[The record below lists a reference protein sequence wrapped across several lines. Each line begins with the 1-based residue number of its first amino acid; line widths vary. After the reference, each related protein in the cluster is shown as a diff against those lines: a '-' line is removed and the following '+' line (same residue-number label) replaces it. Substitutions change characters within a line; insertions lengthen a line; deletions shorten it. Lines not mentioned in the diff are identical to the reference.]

1 MTRKDPLE
9 TAKAILEAKS
19 SKKTEGVDS
28 EMKMDEKEMY
38 AEMEAMKEAMMR
50 EMSDSDATKE
60 EIEEMM
66 AKMEAMSYKEMKE
79 MMKKEGIK
87 YETAMAEDA
96 GDADPEM
103 KKMGLNRRPDDTR
116 ADAEAELETLAAV
129 RKKKK
134 VTDPKAKP
142 SAAKSFSAEKK
153 DLTVKE
159 DLDALFTG
167 EELTE
172 DFKEKAG
179 IIFESAINVR
189 VENELEELKEE
200 FAVQLEE
207 SKTEFRT
214 ELANK
219 LDEYLSY
226 VVEEWMQENKLA
238 IDSGIRADIA
248 ESFMGGLKTLF
259 ETHYITVPDDK
270 YDLLE
275 DLNNEIKSLKGSLN
289 EEIEKNISLKQD
301 AMISRCINVFNEVS
315 NGLTDSETEK
325 LKSLAEG
332 LEYDSEDQFRD
343 KLTVLRESYFD
354 HVSESNE
361 LATEIVG
368 DTITESVEE
377 GASKPDLNGS
387 MKFYSDMLTRSAIV
401 QKQTNF
407 TG

>member
-1 MTRKDPLE
+1 MTRKDTLE

-19 SKKTEGVDS
+19 SKKTEGADI
-28 EMKMDEKEMY
+28 EMKMDEKEMQ
-38 AEMEAMKEAMMR
+38 AEMEAMKEAMMK

-60 EIEEMM
+60 EVEEMM

-87 YETAMAEDA
+87 YKTPVAEA
-96 GDADPEM
+96 EKVDPELA
-103 KKMGLNRRPDDTR
+103 KKGLDSTPHDSK
-116 ADAEAELETLAAV
+116 ADVEKELETLAAT
-129 RKKKK
+129 KKTKK
-134 VTDPKAKP
+134 VDAGKVHPSDAKA
-142 SAAKSFSAEKK
+142 FSATKK

-159 DLDALFTG
+159 DLDALFNG

-179 IIFESAINVR
+179 IIFETAINIR

-207 SKTEFRT
+207 SKVEFRT

-238 IDSGIRADIA
+238 IDSGIRADVA

-275 DLNNEIKSLKGSLN
+275 DLNNEIESLKGSLN
-289 EEIEKNISLKQD
+289 EQIEKNISLKQD

-377 GASKPDLNGS
+377 GASKPDLSGS

>member
-19 SKKTEGVDS
+19 SKTPEGADI

-38 AEMEAMKEAMMR
+38 AEMEAMKEAMMKA
-50 EMSDSDATKE
+50 MSDSDATAE
-60 EIEEMM
+60 EMDEMM
-66 AKMEAMSYKEMKE
+66 AKMEAMSYDQMKE
-79 MMKKEGIK
+79 MMKKERIK
-87 YETAMAEDA
+87 YKTPMGEDA

-103 KKMGLNRRPDDTR
+103 AKMGLNRRPDDTR

-134 VTDPKAKP
+134 VADPKAKP
-142 SAAKSFSAEKK
+142 SAAKSFDAEKK
-153 DLTVKE
+153 DLTMKE

-167 EELTE
+167 EELSE

-207 SKTEFRT
+207 SKAEFRS

-238 IDSGIRADIA
+238 IDSGIRADVA

-259 ETHYITVPDDK
+259 ETHYISVPDDK

-275 DLNNEIKSLKGSLN
+275 DLNSEIESLKGSLN
-289 EEIEKNISLKQD
+289 EQIERNISLRQD
-301 AMISRCINVFNEVS
+301 AMISRCINVFNDVS
-315 NGLTDSETEK
+315 SGLTDSETEK

-354 HVSESNE
+354 NVSESNE
-361 LATEIVG
+361 LANEIVG

-377 GASKPDLNGS
+377 GASKPDLSGR

-401 QKQTNF
+401 EKQTNF
-407 TG
+407 KG

>member
-19 SKKTEGVDS
+19 SKKTEGVHS

-38 AEMEAMKEAMMR
+38 AEMEAMKEAMMK

-87 YETAMAEDA
+87 YETAMAEEAEEPEVAKKKTDEPDA
-96 GDADPEM
+96 
-103 KKMGLNRRPDDTR
+103 TR
-116 ADAEAELETLAAV
+116 ADTESDLETLKAT
-129 RKKKK
+129 KKTKK
-134 VTDPKAKP
+134 VDAGKIKP
-142 SAAKSFSAEKK
+142 SAAKAFSAEKK

-172 DFKEKAG
+172 DFKEKAE

-289 EEIEKNISLKQD
+289 EQIEKNISLKQD

>member
-19 SKKTEGVDS
+19 SKTPEGADI

-38 AEMEAMKEAMMR
+38 AEMEAMKEAMMKA
-50 EMSDSDATKE
+50 MSDSDATTE
-60 EIEEMM
+60 EMDEMM

-96 GDADPEM
+96 GDADPDM
-103 KKMGLNRRPDDTR
+103 KKMGLNSRPDDSR
-116 ADAEAELETLAAV
+116 ADVESDLETLKSTKAT
-129 RKKKK
+129 KK
-134 VTDPKAKP
+134 VDAGKIKP
-142 SAAKSFSAEKK
+142 SAAKSFDAEKK
-153 DLTVKE
+153 DLTMKE

-200 FAVQLEE
+200 FTVQLEE
-207 SKTEFRT
+207 SKAEFRT

-226 VVEEWMQENKLA
+226 VVEEWMEENKLA
-238 IDSGIRADIA
+238 IDSGIRADVA

-259 ETHYITVPDDK
+259 ETHYISVPDEK

-275 DLNNEIKSLKGSLN
+275 DLNNEIESLKGSLN
-289 EEIEKNISLKQD
+289 EQIEKNILLKQD